1 MRLNGNLVLNA
12 GGSSEIQN
20 AVIQRLSSL
29 PTAVSAEKGRF
40 VYNTTDGKVY
50 YNDNGS
56 WVALATGGNAALLQ
70 SEVDALEAALGSLV
84 GTDGAFVAPAT
95 GIFAAATSVSEVI
108 EIIKTTM
115 AAETSARQAA
125 DTAEAAAR
133 DAADVVLQ
141 TAITAEETRATAAEG
156 TLTTNLAAE
165 VTRAQAAEGVLT
177 TNLAAEVTRA
187 QGAETT
193 LTTNLASEVTRA
205 QAAEGVLTTN
215 LAAEVT
221 ARTSG
226 DSALNTALTAE
237 AATRLAADNDAATAL
252 AAEVTAREAADTI
265 HTNDIAARVKL
276 AGDTMGGDLS
286 FNSLYTV
293 KGLRAPAQAGDA
305 ATKAY
310 VDSVA
315 AGLSWQAPVAS
326 VGSSN
331 PGTATIGTRFL
342 NTTDGKIYTATA
354 ADTFDAGLAP
364 QDGWSLFD
372 QATETGY
379 VYSGSA
385 WVQFTGAGQVTA
397 GVGLA
402 KNGNI
407 IDINLGAGI
416 AELPSDEVG
425 VDLFTG
431 GGLFLTVDGSVADAT
446 NAAQV
451 AVKLDGTTLT
461 RTVDGVKV
469 SDATILRITTAEN
482 AIVTEVSDRTAADA
496 LLTTNLGNEVTARTA
511 ADTALQTA
519 LTAETTRA
527 TGAEGT
533 LTTNLAA
540 EVTRAQAAEG
550 VLTTDLATEAAAR
563 AAADTA
569 LQTAITAEATARAA
583 ADTAIN
589 AKLGKIFFLYDGAS
603 ATSHVV
609 GHALN
614 QKYCNVTVVD
624 ATADE
629 VIIPQAIV
637 FDSANQ
643 LTVTLNSALA
653 IKVVVMG
660 IGPVA

>member
-70 SEVDALEAALGSLV
+70 AEVDALEAALGSLV
-84 GTDGAFVAPAT
+84 GTDGTFVAPAT
-95 GIFAAATSVSEVI
+95 GIFAAATSVSGVI

-125 DTAEAAAR
+125 DKDEAAAR

-141 TAITAEETRATAAEG
+141 TAITAEKTRATAAEGTLTTNLAAEVTRATAAEG

-165 VTRAQAAEGVLT
+165 VTRAQD
-177 TNLAAEVTRA
+177 
-187 QGAETT
+187 AETT

-205 QAAEGVLTTN
+205 TAAEGVLTTGLN
-215 LAAEVT
+215 AEVT

-237 AATRLAADNDAATAL
+237 VATRLAADKDAAVAL
-252 AAEVTAREAADTI
+252 AAEVTARTTADTI

-286 FNSLYTV
+286 FNSQYTV
-293 KGLRAPAQAGDA
+293 KGLRAPALAGDA

-315 AGLSWQAPVAS
+315 AGLSWKAPVAS

-425 VDLFTG
+425 IDLFTG

-446 NAAQV
+446 NAAKV

-482 AIVTEVSDRTAADA
+482 AITTEVSDRKAADA
-496 LLTTNLGNEVTARTA
+496 LLTTNLGNEVTARTT
-511 ADTALQTA
+511 ADTNLQTA

-540 EVTRAQAAEG
+540 EVTRAQKAEG
-550 VLTTDLATEAAAR
+550 ILTADLATEAAAR
-563 AAADTA
+563 SAADVT
-569 LQTAITAEATARAA
+569 LQANITAEAATRAA
-583 ADTAIN
+583 EDAAIN
-589 AKLGKIFFLYDGAS
+589 AKLGKIFFLYNGAS

-660 IGPVA
+660 IGF